1 MLQVS
6 QTEFYVDWHN
16 MEVCVKKG
24 KRSYVRTDFAI
35 SLIAL
40 VEAGC
45 LTGFQARVGRQL
57 DRKTRHV
64 ISDVVVV
71 FVVQHH
77 SSIAVANHI
86 SVVFQCIVHSVYN
99 RVCYF
104 TSDGIYNTSKF
115 LVDINKS
122 FGSGG
127 MSAWFRDK
135 ELYT

>member
-1 MLQVS
+1 M
-6 QTEFYVDWHN
+6 
-16 MEVCVKKG
+16 
-24 KRSYVRTDFAI
+24 I
-35 SLIAL
+35 I
-40 VEAGC
+40 
-45 LTGFQARVGRQL
+45 
-57 DRKTRHV
+57 
-64 ISDVVVV
+64 DVVVV

-115 LVDINKS
+115 LLDINKS

-135 ELYT
+135 ELPELIHFLKKGVQVPVKQAATVVGRQPNSDVWVMSPHLQVSTVTNQLTLITFI